1 MRKNYEVWV
10 HVKVHDKEAL
20 FEAAMKHA
28 QEADGLPEDE
38 ALELLKPDGEIDTGA
53 CLTVIADP
61 GSIPGCEI
69 DQSGADPLPA

>member
-1 MRKNYEVWV
+1 MRENYAVWV

-20 FEAAMKHA
+20 FEGAMKHA
-28 QEADGLPEDE
+28 QEVDGLPGDE

-53 CLTVIADP
+53 CLTMIVDP

-69 DQSGADPLPA
+69 DQGGADPLPA